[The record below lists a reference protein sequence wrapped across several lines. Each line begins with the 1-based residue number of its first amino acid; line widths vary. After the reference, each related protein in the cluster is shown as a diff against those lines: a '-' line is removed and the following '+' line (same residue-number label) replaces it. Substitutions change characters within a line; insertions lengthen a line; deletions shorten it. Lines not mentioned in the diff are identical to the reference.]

1 MNQPVRPIHIVMT
14 LLIFIYNLITTIG
27 AFVKEVVYLFDTHLH
42 YEYELNDRIDELH
55 EDLERLQEE

>member
-1 MNQPVRPIHIVMT
+1 MT